1 MERQTKVIAIANQ
14 KGGVGK
20 TTTVVNLAAA
30 LSARKRTVLVVD
42 LDPQAHATLGFGL
55 EKQPGVSMYPVLAG
69 AKNIADVIQPT
80 KWDNLNVIPSEVDLA
95 GAELE
100 FGAREDRLTMIKD
113 ALAPVKESGAFDYI
127 ILDCPPSLG
136 IVMTSALVA
145 TDGVLIPIQAEY
157 LAMDG
162 LALIT
167 GSIERVR
174 QSVNPDIDLNGIVF
188 TMVNSNAKLTQDVME
203 EVRNHF
209 GEKVYETVIPRN
221 VRVSEAPSMGTPV
234 VFLDARSKGAQAY
247 KAFAWEFQAKNPTRL
262 SPVRPAPAVKPEPI
276 AKPEP
281 KPEAKP
287 ETEPKKTDEAQRDHT
302 GAQGGSDAPADTPVA

>member
-1 MERQTKVIAIANQ
+1 MQRTTRIIAIANQ
-14 KGGVGK
+14 KSGVGK

-30 LSARKRTVLVVD
+30 LSARKRAVLVVD
-42 LDPQAHATLGFGL
+42 LDPQAHATLGLGL
-55 EKQPGVSMYPVLAG
+55 EKQLGVSMYAVLTG
-69 AKNIADVIQPT
+69 QKTIADVIQPT
-80 KWDNLNVIPSEVDLA
+80 KWNNLNVIPSEVDLA

-100 FGAREDRLTMIKD
+100 FGARNDRLEMIRN

-136 IVMTSALVA
+136 IVMTSSLVA
-145 TDGVLIPIQAEY
+145 SDGVLIPIQAEF

-167 GSIERVR
+167 GSIERIR
-174 QSVNPDIDLNGIVF
+174 QGLNPDLELNGIVF
-188 TMVNSNAKLTQDVME
+188 TMVNSTAKLTADVME

-209 GEKVYETVIPRN
+209 GEKVYETTIPRN

-234 VFLDARSKGAQAY
+234 VFLDPRSKGAQAY

-262 SPVRPAPAVKPEPI
+262 TPMKPVVEA
-276 AKPEP
+276 P
-281 KPEAKP
+281 KPVVEAPKP
-287 ETEPKKTDEAQRDHT
+287 VEPQ
-302 GAQGGSDAPADTPVA
+302 P

>member
-1 MERQTKVIAIANQ
+1 MNRMTRVIAIANQ

-30 LSARKRTVLVVD
+30 LSARKRAVLVVD
-42 LDPQAHATLGFGL
+42 LDPQAHATLGLGL
-55 EKQPGVSMYPVLAG
+55 EKQQGVSMYAVLSG
-69 AKNIADVIQPT
+69 QKPIADVIQPT

-113 ALAPVKESGAFDYI
+113 ALQPVKESGTFDYI
-127 ILDCPPSLG
+127 LLDCPPSLG

-167 GSIERVR
+167 GSIERIR
-174 QSVNPDIDLNGIVF
+174 QSVNPNLELNGIVF
-188 TMVNSNAKLTQDVME
+188 TMVNSTAKLTTDVMN

-209 GEKVYETVIPRN
+209 GEKVYETLIPRN
-221 VRVSEAPSMGTPV
+221 VRVSEAPSMGVPV
-234 VFLDARSKGAQAY
+234 VFLDSRSKGAQAY
-247 KAFAWEFQAKNPTRL
+247 KALAWEFQAKNPTRG
-262 SPVRPAPAVKPEPI
+262 VTI
-276 AKPEP
+276 
-281 KPEAKP
+281 
-287 ETEPKKTDEAQRDHT
+287 
-302 GAQGGSDAPADTPVA
+302 APADPSVPVQQPSA

>member
-1 MERQTKVIAIANQ
+1 MDKQTKVIAIANQ

-30 LSARKRTVLVVD
+30 LSVRHRTVLVVD
-42 LDPQAHATLGFGL
+42 LDPQAHATLGLGL
-55 EKQPGVSMYPVLAG
+55 EKQEGVSMYAVLTG
-69 AKNIADVIQPT
+69 AKPIADVIQPT
-80 KWDNLNVIPSEVDLA
+80 KWANLNVIPSEVDLA

-100 FGAREDRLTMIKD
+100 FGMREDRLTMIKD

-145 TDGVLIPIQAEY
+145 TDGVLIPIQAEF

-167 GSIERVR
+167 GSIERIR
-174 QSVNPDIDLNGIVF
+174 AGVNPALELNGIVF
-188 TMVNSNAKLTQDVME
+188 TMVNSVTKLTQEVIA
-203 EVRNHF
+203 EVRGHF
-209 GEKVYETVIPRN
+209 GEKVYETLIPRN

-234 VFLDARSKGAQAY
+234 VFLDARSKGAEAY
-247 KAFAWEFQAKNPTRL
+247 TAFAWEFMAKNPTRFAA
-262 SPVRPAPAVKPEPI
+262 PVPPPPPPAPAAEPPPVPVPD
-276 AKPEP
+276 A
-281 KPEAKP
+281 A
-287 ETEPKKTDEAQRDHT
+287 TEPVAEDA
-302 GAQGGSDAPADTPVA
+302 ASSSAASLPQG